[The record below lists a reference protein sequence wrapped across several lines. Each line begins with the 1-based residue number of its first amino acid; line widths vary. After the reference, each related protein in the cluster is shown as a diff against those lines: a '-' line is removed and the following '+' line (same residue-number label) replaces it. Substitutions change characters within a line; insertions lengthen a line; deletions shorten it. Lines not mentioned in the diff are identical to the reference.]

1 MILVLILQAIITLYW
16 TLNSDIH
23 LKSNA
28 LLALLKTTI
37 AHPLHN
43 VIIIIMSLPKTTKT
57 MKSVKLRKIC
67 WTTFKCSI
75 GKDFYVTTKKFKF
88 CSHPSIIIPLSESF
102 TRTKS
107 SCLLVTMPMSSKIS
121 WNSSRFFGWAGNNFR
136 LSLYMYWRTQVNV
149 TFL

>member
-1 MILVLILQAIITLYW
+1 
-16 TLNSDIH
+16 
-23 LKSNA
+23 
-28 LLALLKTTI
+28 
-37 AHPLHN
+37 
-43 VIIIIMSLPKTTKT
+43 MSVPKTTKT

-121 WNSSRFFGWAGNNFR
+121 WNSSRFFCWAGNNFL
-136 LSLYMYWRTQVNV
+136 LSLYMDWRTQVMSPFCKLSSSILTSSELKINSNNS
-149 TFL
+149 TELKSKQWIIINTYKWNKWNTKKQ